1 MVTAQKITIRPPC
14 AGDKWLRRWDNRI
27 EQILWSALPLWGI
40 NGFGFF
46 WPRGADDMKRRNVA
60 ALDKDP
66 DEDPPK
72 RSLRKDFSNNC
83 LADFVTKNTRRFF
96 LKMKIDQ
103 KFPTEPLAHGM
114 VNQAIW
120 WPESWYKGS
129 KSQMTLQNV
138 GWHLFKNTAGL

>member
-1 MVTAQKITIRPPC
+1 
-14 AGDKWLRRWDNRI
+14 
-27 EQILWSALPLWGI
+27 
-40 NGFGFF
+40 
-46 WPRGADDMKRRNVA
+46 MKRRNVA

-96 LKMKIDQ
+96 PKMKIDQ

-114 VNQAIW
+114 VNQAI
-120 WPESWYKGS
+120 
-129 KSQMTLQNV
+129 
-138 GWHLFKNTAGL
+138 